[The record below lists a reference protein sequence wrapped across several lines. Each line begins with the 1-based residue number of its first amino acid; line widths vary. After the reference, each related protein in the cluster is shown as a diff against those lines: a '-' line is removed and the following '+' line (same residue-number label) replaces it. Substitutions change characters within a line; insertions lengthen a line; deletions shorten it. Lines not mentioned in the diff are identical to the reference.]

1 MKRWNIFLF
10 AAVLLVLSA
19 CAPAKGATAE
29 AAVKTDGKDTAMF
42 ARCDVI
48 SFCSDIQQP
57 VLQACNA
64 LYQDDHAVN
73 EVPAPPDYPELGI
86 KLAEPVSWEYR
97 DYFYSSRSEKSVLTK
112 WNGYALMRGRDLPEN
127 TASDTEIDPAA
138 LYLYNEK
145 AEPALRVCRL
155 PVDGAADDEPD
166 GTLTYGHSLRRAYC
180 LTDGGRTLT
189 QINPATGEVRYVYR
203 SDSAL
208 RLLAYGREIMVFAE
222 QTGDDTC
229 RTLRLFEPDGT
240 VDVLEE
246 NLPWQLTLYII
257 SNDEFATV
265 WPNPEMTR
273 LCEPLLPE
281 LSGDAA
287 KRWVWARYGVPDWFE
302 YYCNT
307 LTGYHKTMAYS
318 FYGFQYFFLDGTPWE
333 GQSAAKATGN
343 QWEGLAFWLYL
354 PSDD

>member
-1 MKRWNIFLF
+1 M
-10 AAVLLVLSA
+10 
-19 CAPAKGATAE
+19 
-29 AAVKTDGKDTAMF
+29 
-42 ARCDVI
+42 
-48 SFCSDIQQP
+48 
-57 VLQACNA
+57 
-64 LYQDDHAVN
+64 
-73 EVPAPPDYPELGI
+73 
-86 KLAEPVSWEYR
+86 
-97 DYFYSSRSEKSVLTK
+97 
-112 WNGYALMRGRDLPEN
+112 
-127 TASDTEIDPAA
+127 
-138 LYLYNEK
+138 
-145 AEPALRVCRL
+145 
-155 PVDGAADDEPD
+155 DGAADDEPD
-166 GTLTYGHSLRRAYC
+166 GTLTYGHSLRCAYC

-257 SNDEFATV
+257 SNDEFATL

-287 KRWVWARYGVPDWFE
+287 KRWAWARYGVPDWFE

-318 FYGFQYFFLDGTPWE
+318 FYGFRYFFLDGTPWE
-333 GQSAAKATGN
+333 GQSAAEATGN

>member
-64 LYQDDHAVN
+64 LHQDDHAVN

-127 TASDTEIDPAA
+127 AASDTEIDPAA
-138 LYLYNEK
+138 LYLYSTTKRLNPRC
-145 AEPALRVCRL
+145 ACAGCRWTVLR
-155 PVDGAADDEPD
+155 
-166 GTLTYGHSLRRAYC
+166 TMS
-180 LTDGGRTLT
+180 RT
-189 QINPATGEVRYVYR
+189 
-203 SDSAL
+203 
-208 RLLAYGREIMVFAE
+208 
-222 QTGDDTC
+222 
-229 RTLRLFEPDGT
+229 
-240 VDVLEE
+240 
-246 NLPWQLTLYII
+246 
-257 SNDEFATV
+257 
-265 WPNPEMTR
+265 
-273 LCEPLLPE
+273 
-281 LSGDAA
+281 
-287 KRWVWARYGVPDWFE
+287 AR
-302 YYCNT
+302 
-307 LTGYHKTMAYS
+307 
-318 FYGFQYFFLDGTPWE
+318 
-333 GQSAAKATGN
+333 
-343 QWEGLAFWLYL
+343 
-354 PSDD
+354 